1 MMAMLIEPPGT
12 GPARCDSCNI
22 RATVLFAD
30 LQEQDFKLIHRP
42 IEQLTLQTG
51 HPLYHENDLATHLYT
66 IRSGVVKLVR
76 ISHDGRPRIVRI
88 LRTGDVIGLEAIAA
102 RRYHSEAI
110 ALTDVQ
116 LCQIPIA
123 VVNNLRTASGS
134 IHQQLMQK
142 WHSAL
147 KEADNW
153 LADINFGPAARR
165 VRQFILKMRHP
176 HEPQYTTLFS
186 REDMGAMMDL
196 KFETVSREVSALT
209 KAGVIVPIDKRRRA
223 YRIADVAALSDPL
236 N

>member
-1 MMAMLIEPPGT
+1 MTDTPSEPPRT
-12 GPARCDSCNI
+12 HPARCDSCTI

-30 LQEQDFKLIHRP
+30 LQEQDFKLMHRP

-51 HPLYHENDLATHLYT
+51 HLLYQENDLATHLYT

-76 ISHDGRPRIVRI
+76 TTLDGRQRIVRI
-88 LRTGDVIGLEAIAA
+88 LRQGDVVGLEAMAA
-102 RRYHSEAI
+102 KRYQSEAV

-116 LCQIPIA
+116 LCQIP
-123 VVNNLRTASGS
+123 VSLVDELRTTSGN
-134 IHQQLMQK
+134 IHRQLMLK
-142 WHSAL
+142 WHGAL
-147 KEADNW
+147 KEADDW
-153 LADINFGPAARR
+153 LADINFGTAARR

-209 KAGVIVPIDKRRRA
+209 KAGVIVPIDKRGRS
-223 YRIADVAALSDPL
+223 YRIADMAALSAAL